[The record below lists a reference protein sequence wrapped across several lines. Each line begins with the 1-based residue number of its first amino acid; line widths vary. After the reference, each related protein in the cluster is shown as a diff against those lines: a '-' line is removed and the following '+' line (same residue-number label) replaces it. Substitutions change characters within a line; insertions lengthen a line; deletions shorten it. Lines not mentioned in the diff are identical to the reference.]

1 MLLKRL
7 LGHFCQRWEVLGKL
21 PEILDVF
28 SNLSHDKNS
37 TTFLSEKVGRYLMS
51 LRYWYCDIALVIF
64 TF

>member
-1 MLLKRL
+1 MLFVCLYHGDL
-7 LGHFCQRWEVLGKL
+7 
-21 PEILDVF
+21 LDVF
-28 SNLSHDKNS
+28 SNLCHDKNS